1 VTDAPELFEPSR
13 DFPDPEAAARYAQL
27 VGLDSVKEL
36 LHKEALL
43 RLDPGRL
50 AEWSRKHHGHQIA
63 ALRYFRDRPP
73 LFVFAGDVG
82 TGKTQLAETFG
93 DRVATEMGLQ
103 VAMRKLT
110 LNARGSGRVGEMTS
124 LISSAFTD
132 VERDARSRTRGGK
145 VTGAV
150 ILLVDEA
157 DALAQSRDLEQ
168 MHHEDRAGVNA
179 LIRGVDHVAQ
189 EGLPVLVVACTNRL
203 EALDPALLRRAAQT
217 FEFRRPNSEQRAAVL
232 TVALDGLG
240 LTDAQIQQ
248 LAQVTGETNG
258 RIYGVTYSDLTQR
271 LVPLAV
277 LDAFPQR
284 GLEFEKLLA
293 HAHELTP
300 TPPFKASAS

>member
-1 VTDAPELFEPSR
+1 VIDAPELFEPSR
-13 DFPDPEAAARYAQL
+13 DFPDPNAAARYSQL
-27 VGLDSVKEL
+27 VGLDPIKEL

-50 AEWSRKHHGHQIA
+50 IAWSHKHHGQEIA
-63 ALRYFRDRPP
+63 ALRYFRDRPA

-103 VAMRKLT
+103 IAMRKLT

-124 LISSAFTD
+124 LISSAFTE
-132 VERDARSRTRGGK
+132 VERDARSRARGGK
-145 VTGAV
+145 RTGAV

-157 DALAQSRDLEQ
+157 DALAQSRDLQQ

-179 LIRGVDHVAQ
+179 LIRGVDHIGQ
-189 EGLPVLVVACTNRL
+189 EGLPVLVVACTNRV

-217 FEFRRPNSEQRAAVL
+217 FEFRRPDSEQRAAVL
-232 TVALDGLG
+232 TVALDGLDFS
-240 LTDAQIQQ
+240 DAQIQQ
-248 LAQVTGETNG
+248 LAKATGETNG
-258 RIYGVTYSDLTQR
+258 RKYGATYSDLTQR

-277 LDAFPQR
+277 LDAFPHR
-284 GLEFEKLLA
+284 GLAFGKLLA
-293 HAHELTP
+293 HAGELTP

>member
-1 VTDAPELFEPSR
+1 VIDAPELFEPSR
-13 DFPDPEAAARYAQL
+13 DFPDPSAAARYDQL
-27 VGLDSVKEL
+27 VGLDSVKGL

-43 RLDPGRL
+43 RLDPDRL
-50 AEWSRKHHGHQIA
+50 AGWSRKHHGQEIA
-63 ALRYFRDRPP
+63 ALRFFRDRPP
-73 LFVFAGDVG
+73 LFVFGGDVG

-93 DRVATEMGLQ
+93 DRVATEMALKI
-103 VAMRKLT
+103 AMRKLT

-124 LISSAFTD
+124 LISSAFTE
-132 VERDARSRTRGGK
+132 VERDARSRIRGGK
-145 VTGAV
+145 RTGAV

-157 DALAQSRDLEQ
+157 DALAQSRDLQQ

-217 FEFRRPNSEQRAAVL
+217 FVFARPDTDQRAAVL

-240 LTDAQIQQ
+240 LSKAQIEQ
-248 LAQVTGETNG
+248 LAKVTGEGNG
-258 RIYGVTYSDLTQR
+258 RTYGATYSDLTQR

-277 LDAFPQR
+277 LEAFPDR
-284 GLEFEKLLA
+284 GIAFEKLLA
-293 HAHELTP
+293 QARELVP
-300 TPPFKASAS
+300 TRPFNASAS